1 MTTTTT
7 TEETIYTALFTFHGL
22 IETISMTSTNPF
34 FKSKYASLTDI
45 QKAIAGPLRDSGL
58 IIIHQLGEQDTM
70 TTSLIHCATGSSIS
84 STFSLHIKGDDS
96 QAWGSAIT
104 YAKRYAIGAL
114 LNLCIDA
121 DDDGNAS
128 SGKTKTRTK
137 SAPGKETLTIDSDKF
152 IKARAWLQAGQGSI
166 KRLKEKYHLTKAVEN
181 ALLE

>member
-1 MTTTTT
+1 MTT
-7 TEETIYTALFTFHGL
+7 EQTIYTALFTFHGL

-34 FKSKYASLTDI
+34 FKSRYASLTDI
-45 QKAIAGPLRDSGL
+45 QKAIAAPLRDSGL
-58 IIIHQLGEQDTM
+58 VIIHQLGIDDTM
-70 TTSLIHCATGSSIS
+70 TTSLIHCATGESIS

-128 SGKTKTRTK
+128 SGRAKSKTKTKPTK
-137 SAPGKETLTIDSDKF
+137 PLLEIDSEKF
-152 IKARAWLQAGQGSI
+152 IKARAWLREGQGTI
-166 KRLKEKYHLTKAVEN
+166 AQIKEKYRLTKAIEN